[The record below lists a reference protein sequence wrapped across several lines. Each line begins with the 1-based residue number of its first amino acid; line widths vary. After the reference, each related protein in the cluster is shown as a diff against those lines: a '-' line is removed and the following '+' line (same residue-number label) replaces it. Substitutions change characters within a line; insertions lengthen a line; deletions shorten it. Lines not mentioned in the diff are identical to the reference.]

1 MFFKKIIAAAFL
13 YTLIYT
19 LAVAEDS
26 SAHPADSVERK
37 SSDLPAI
44 PEPADESELLELDEA
59 IDQALANNLGLTT
72 ARYQPA
78 NARDSIL
85 IEASAFD
92 PALFGSASL
101 QEQQS
106 AARASTLDSAPIPL
120 SENRQAQIGV
130 DQRLSTGA
138 SVTVDSDLGRR
149 SSNNNAAR
157 NPDYGSSVGLNLR
170 QPLLRDAW
178 ARINLAPLARARLT
192 VDQSVFELR
201 SNILDVIAETEI
213 AYWNLA
219 FTRAAAALI
228 GSSIDLAQNLLEE
241 NRERERLGL
250 VTPLEVLQAETELI
264 NQQEDLIRAEQAIDD
279 AKDALR
285 RVMGNVSFLEDLESD
300 QLAVRTLPI
309 KMTAVRPLQVVVQDT
324 IIADADALAQEKA
337 IEVQRI
343 NQILAEDATRPDL
356 DLVGGVNY
364 LGRDTDGETAYSG
377 AYSADGY
384 SWNVGLE
391 LRFPW
396 GFREARARNRQATR
410 DLEREQVVLY
420 DLKQQKALAART
432 AWRAARTGLK
442 RIEVTRQALALNE
455 ETFEQER
462 ARYGSGLVA
471 YRQVLEAQRDFDQ
484 ARSNYLAA
492 IIDTTR
498 ASVRLSRVDG
508 TILERNGFTWKM
520 LDGLSEEAPDLK
532 SHPILKEVHTN

>member
-1 MFFKKIIAAAFL
+1 MFLKKIISAVCLF
-13 YTLIYT
+13 TLINT
-19 LAVAEDS
+19 SAVSEDSSGHPNISGLAVAED
-26 SAHPADSVERK
+26 
-37 SSDLPAI
+37 LPSI
-44 PEPADESELLELDEA
+44 KEPANDGEVLALEEA
-59 IDQALANNLGLTT
+59 IDQALAYNLGLAT
-72 ARYQPA
+72 ARYRPA

-85 IEASAFD
+85 IEESAFD
-92 PALFGSASL
+92 PSLFGSASL
-101 QEQQS
+101 REQQS
-106 AARASTLDSAPIPL
+106 AAKTSELDNVPVPK
-120 SENRQAQIGV
+120 SESRQAQIGV
-130 DQRLSTGA
+130 DKLLSTGA
-138 SVTVDSDLGRR
+138 TVTVDSDLGRR

-157 NPDYGSSVGLNLR
+157 NPDYSSKVGLNLR

-178 ARINLAPLARARLT
+178 ARVNLAPLARARLT
-192 VDQSVFELR
+192 VDLSIFELR
-201 SNILDVIAETEI
+201 SNILDVITETEI

-219 FTRAAAALI
+219 FARADAALI
-228 GSSIDLAQNLLEE
+228 GSSIDLAENLLEE

-279 AKDALR
+279 GKDALR
-285 RVMGNVSFLEDLESD
+285 RVMGNTSFLEDLEAD
-300 QLAVRTLPI
+300 ELAIQALQI
-309 KMTAVRPLQVVVQDT
+309 KMTALRPMQAVVQDT
-324 IIADADALAQEKA
+324 IISDADALAQEKA

-343 NQILAEDATRPDL
+343 NKILTEDATRPNL
-356 DLVGGVNY
+356 DLVGGVDY

-384 SWNVGLE
+384 SWNVGVE

-396 GFREARARNRQATR
+396 GFREARARNRQAAR
-410 DLEREQVVLY
+410 DLEREKIVLY

-432 AWRAARTGLK
+432 AWRAARTGLR
-442 RIEVTRQALALNE
+442 RIEVTRKALALNE
-455 ETFEQER
+455 ETFKQER

-508 TILERNGFTWKM
+508 TILERNGFTWEM
-520 LDGLSEEAPDLK
+520 LDGLSEEAPDLE
-532 SHPILKEVHTN
+532 SHPILKEMHTN